1 VIDPSLL
8 GGALTGRMT
17 FRPGAAPASDPLSPG
32 RHALSFAEGREAVLV
47 VPENLPVDT
56 PLPLLVMFH
65 GAGGEA
71 NRVLP
76 HFVAHARA
84 RRFLLLAPQSMYR
97 TWDIVIGGH
106 GPDLERLDAALFRV
120 AEHFRLDPER
130 LAFAGFSDGGSYALS
145 LGLTN
150 GDVSSHVIGMS
161 AGFMNAFTQTGA
173 PRVFLAHGRSD
184 SQLPIETS
192 AHTTAR
198 RLLESGYDLTLQ
210 PFDGDHVIMPLGV
223 ARAIDFFL
231 GPQPAGAVAPLVA
244 DSGRHQSLE
253 TMPPA
258 N

>member
-1 VIDPSLL
+1 MIDPTLL

-17 FRPGAAPASDPLSPG
+17 FQPGVAPVAPPLPPG
-32 RHALSFAEGREAVLV
+32 RHGLSFAEGREAVLV
-47 VPENLPVDT
+47 VPEGLPVDT

-65 GAGGEA
+65 GAGGDA

-84 RRFLLLAPQSMYR
+84 RRFLLLAPQSMFP

-106 GPDLERLDAALFRV
+106 GPDLERLDAALSRV
-120 AEHFRLDPER
+120 CEHFPVDPGH

-150 GDVSSHVIGMS
+150 GDVASHVIGLS
-161 AGFMNAFTQTGA
+161 AGFMNAFTQMGT

-192 AHTTAR
+192 AHTNAR

-210 PFDGDHVIMPLGV
+210 PFDGDHVITPWVVG
-223 ARAIDFFL
+223 RAVDFFL
-231 GPQPAGAVAPLVA
+231 EPQATAAAAP
-244 DSGRHQSLE
+244 R
-253 TMPPA
+253 T
-258 N
+258 